1 MRRTLSILFVLTLAA
16 LAPPPA
22 AAQSA
27 IVYSVAFPAPQHH
40 YAQIE
45 LTLPD
50 LPAAPLQLRMSR
62 SSPGRYALH

>member
-16 LAPPPA
+16 LAAPPA

-40 YAQIE
+40 YAQVE
-45 LTLPD
+45 LT
-50 LPAAPLQLRMSR
+50 PAPICPRRRCSCA
-62 SSPGRYALH
+62 